1 MAQAVSGLNR
11 RWLATQTKVCKFN
24 VGTELRQAF
33 GAALL
38 NVLASD
44 ALLFDRNQILSA
56 VKPALIEQTKS
67 VLKSISAKGL

>member
-1 MAQAVSGLNR
+1 MRNI
-11 RWLATQTKVCKFN
+11 ATF
-24 VGTELRQAF
+24 
-33 GAALL
+33 
-38 NVLASD
+38 VLGSIFMMGCPEPKPKDTDIHVDETDTSD